1 MLGEGWISLEELSI
15 SKWEAKSSGSEDGGE
30 GRSLSI
36 QRVVECAKDLAL
48 TYGQGETFP
57 CLLEL
62 TYKLLL
68 FFVSDCQ
75 EQKALFRDISCWF

>member
-48 TYGQGETFP
+48 TLWTRGNFSVFIR
-57 CLLEL
+57 
-62 TYKLLL
+62 TYL
-68 FFVSDCQ
+68 
-75 EQKALFRDISCWF
+75 